1 MLRPMDALGGLIAS
15 AGPGAVGSR
24 LNALLAQAPDD
35 PLLLVGAML
44 LAWLP
49 FCAVLLAALAILARL
64 QVALGRRRSARPGL
78 RLDPQ
83 TQARPPLVTR
93 RFASSGERGSSGA
106 RGLVAAARL
115 ALAVGVVLG
124 FSAVVL
130 ASSGPLLLASLRG

>member
-1 MLRPMDALGGLIAS
+1 MLRPMDALGRLGGLVAS
-15 AGPGAVGSR
+15 AGPGALASR

-64 QVALGRRRSARPGL
+64 QVALGRRQPARPGL
-78 RLDPQ
+78 RLGPQ
-83 TQARPPLVTR
+83 TQTRPPLVTR
-93 RFASSGERGSSGA
+93 RFASPPGRGN
-106 RGLVAAARL
+106 GLIATARL

-124 FSAVVL
+124 FSVVVL
-130 ASSGPLLLASLRG
+130 VSSAPLLLASLRG

>member
-15 AGPGAVGSR
+15 AGPSAVGSR

-83 TQARPPLVTR
+83 T
-93 RFASSGERGSSGA
+93 
-106 RGLVAAARL
+106 
-115 ALAVGVVLG
+115 
-124 FSAVVL
+124 
-130 ASSGPLLLASLRG
+130 SGPPPPGDEALRLLRRAGQ

>member
-1 MLRPMDALGGLIAS
+1 MLRPMDALGGLGGRLAS
-15 AGPGAVGSR
+15 AGPGALGSR
-24 LNALLAQAPDD
+24 LGELLAEAPDD

-64 QVALGRRRSARPGL
+64 QVALGRRRPSRPGL
-78 RLDPQ
+78 RLDVHTQ
-83 TQARPPLVTR
+83 TRPPLVTR
-93 RFASSGERGSSGA
+93 RFASPPGRGYGRA
-106 RGLVAAARL
+106 AAARL

-124 FSAVVL
+124 FSAVIL

>member
-1 MLRPMDALGGLIAS
+1 MLRPMDALGGLGGLVAS
-15 AGPGAVGSR
+15 AGPGALVSR

-64 QVALGRRRSARPGL
+64 QVALGRRRPARPGL
-78 RLDPQ
+78 RLGPQ
-83 TQARPPLVTR
+83 TQTRPPLVTR
-93 RFASSGERGSSGA
+93 RFASPPGRGN
-106 RGLVAAARL
+106 GLVATARL

-124 FSAVVL
+124 FSVVVL
-130 ASSGPLLLASLRG
+130 VSSAPLLLASLRG

>member
-15 AGPGAVGSR
+15 AGPGALVSR

-49 FCAVLLAALAILARL
+49 FCAVLLASLAILARL
-64 QVALGRRRSARPGL
+64 QLAIGRHRSARPGL
-78 RLDPQ
+78 RLDAQ

-93 RFASSGERGSSGA
+93 RFASSGGRGSSGA

-124 FSAVVL
+124 FSVVVL